1 MGSIFEKDPIF
12 KLFFYYLYKRYD
24 DSFTC
29 FRHLIENTKFTKT
42 TMIKMIGDLKK
53 GKSRFENNDLLI
65 IMRGILHDIVN
76 KNKRL
81 AKNTLTEIISEKNT
95 TYHQWFSHFYT
106 TTKQFSYPNQLL
118 ILDYILLYMKVDS
131 PS

>member
-1 MGSIFEKDPIF
+1 
-12 KLFFYYLYKRYD
+12 
-24 DSFTC
+24 
-29 FRHLIENTKFTKT
+29 
-42 TMIKMIGDLKK
+42 MIGDLKK

-118 ILDYILLYMKVDS
+118 MLDYILLYMKVDS